1 MQETFIRYVST
12 QRLKHAVAGTDA
24 NVPTYDNIKKVATGD
39 VYLGRQALNFGL
51 VDYLGSLDTAI
62 ETVEKIGNFKH
73 SNIYTIEKKAG
84 LFYRLG
90 WGMGASIGESIAD
103 KVLDSLQNKTN
114 VF

>member
-1 MQETFIRYVST
+1 M
-12 QRLKHAVAGTDA
+12 KHAIAGTDTQI
-24 NVPTYDNIKKVATGD
+24 PTYDNIKKIATGD
-39 VYLGRQALNFGL
+39 VYFGSQALKFGL
-51 VDYLGSLDTAI
+51 IDYLGSLDTAI
-62 ETVEKIGNFKH
+62 EAVEEMGNFKH